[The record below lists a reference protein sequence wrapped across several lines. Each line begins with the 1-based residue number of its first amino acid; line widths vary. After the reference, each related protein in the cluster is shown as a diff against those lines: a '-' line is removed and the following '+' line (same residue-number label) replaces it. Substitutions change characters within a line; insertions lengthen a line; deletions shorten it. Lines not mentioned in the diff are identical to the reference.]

1 MNYVFWLTLVTF
13 SLLSCAEER
22 PAPPQLE
29 NNDRTLIEQ
38 KLRKILALNLNDSIR
53 DFEVSSTDGDS
64 LYSGI
69 DWVKFDTRFKNLV
82 KDSLFTTTFLDEY
95 KAIAFGINLSLK
107 NKEIEYRIG
116 EVNPFFEANVW
127 CDCQDFDGWE
137 RELKINSIRMI
148 EGQAVVNF
156 SLNKGTS
163 IEAKFTQVRNNWR
176 CSSWSTLK
184 LP

>member
-13 SLLSCAEER
+13 SLLSCEEER
-22 PAPPQLE
+22 AAPPQLE
-29 NNDRTLIEQ
+29 NNDRTIIEQ

-116 EVNPFFEANVW
+116 EVNPFSKPMLGAIV
-127 CDCQDFDGWE
+127 
-137 RELKINSIRMI
+137 M
-148 EGQAVVNF
+148 
-156 SLNKGTS
+156 
-163 IEAKFTQVRNNWR
+163 
-176 CSSWSTLK
+176 TLMVGRK
-184 LP
+184 K